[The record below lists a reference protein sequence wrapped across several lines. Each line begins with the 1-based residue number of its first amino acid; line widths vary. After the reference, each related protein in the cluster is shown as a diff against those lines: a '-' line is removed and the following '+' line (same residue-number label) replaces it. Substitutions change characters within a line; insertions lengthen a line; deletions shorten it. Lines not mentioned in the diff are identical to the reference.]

1 MNLSLEIFVEFQI
14 QITKAM
20 QLRWRMKVKVFGASL
35 IDFSPEVSATIKAT
49 ATTDTSHLPRELK
62 HPQTKRNRERNQRH
76 RHITHPLGV
85 HTFPDKIKCAWIAIG
100 ASQLRCTHW
109 ASTFYAKIYPK
120 TNVRNMNSISKI
132 CNFAWVV
139 LWWHIAHM
147 GHKEN
152 ILLVDRDLY
161 YL

>member
-62 HPQTKRNRERNQRH
+62 HSQTKRNRERNQRH
-76 RHITHPLGV
+76 RHITHPVGD
-85 HTFPDKIKCAWIAIG
+85 HTFPDKIKCA
-100 ASQLRCTHW
+100 
-109 ASTFYAKIYPK
+109 
-120 TNVRNMNSISKI
+120 
-132 CNFAWVV
+132 
-139 LWWHIAHM
+139 
-147 GHKEN
+147 
-152 ILLVDRDLY
+152 
-161 YL
+161 